1 MKHLYALLMAA
12 AALTGQAQA
21 QCLMVYE
28 GQVATAIPATEA
40 YRIAYADGGQTLTVG
55 NATFAT
61 AGIDSIVGRDNEVT
75 ANMVQVDYSDGR
87 ATVTLPVDLRPLLQ
101 VTASAADVSIV
112 ASAAL
117 TDEVTYTLAG
127 SAADGSF
134 FMDGEYK
141 ATLTLN
147 NLTLTNLRGAAIDIA
162 CGKRIDVK
170 LPEGTHTTLTD
181 AVGGTHSACFFING
195 HAEFS
200 GGGKLTLMGRT
211 KHAYA
216 SDEYT
221 LLKASTGTIEVLSA
235 VSDGLHIDQYFE
247 MRGGQVTIDGV
258 GGDCIDVSCTK
269 DATDELNG
277 QAFMSGGTL
286 VMNVAA
292 DDVKGIKTENAFHLS
307 GGTLQAT
314 VSGLGT
320 KGISTGTDLTID
332 STSGSAPQLRMTV
345 SGTTYMPG
353 DATLESKCRG
363 IKVKGNF
370 TFDGG
375 DIYMEVTGSKAKG
388 ISVDGLFNYKSGTS
402 NVFPE

>member
-1 MKHLYALLMAA
+1 M
-12 AALTGQAQA
+12 
-21 QCLMVYE
+21 
-28 GQVATAIPATEA
+28 
-40 YRIAYADGGQTLTVG
+40 
-55 NATFAT
+55 
-61 AGIDSIVGRDNEVT
+61 
-75 ANMVQVDYSDGR
+75 
-87 ATVTLPVDLRPLLQ
+87 
-101 VTASAADVSIV
+101 
-112 ASAAL
+112 
-117 TDEVTYTLAG
+117 
-127 SAADGSF
+127 
-134 FMDGEYK
+134 
-141 ATLTLN
+141 
-147 NLTLTNLRGAAIDIA
+147 
-162 CGKRIDVK
+162 
-170 LPEGTHTTLTD
+170 
-181 AVGGTHSACFFING
+181 
-195 HAEFS
+195 
-200 GGGKLTLMGRT
+200 
-211 KHAYA
+211 
-216 SDEYT
+216 
-221 LLKASTGTIEVLSA
+221 LSA

-332 STSGSAPQLRMTV
+332 SASGSAPQLRMTV

>member
-1 MKHLYALLMAA
+1 
-12 AALTGQAQA
+12 
-21 QCLMVYE
+21 
-28 GQVATAIPATEA
+28 
-40 YRIAYADGGQTLTVG
+40 
-55 NATFAT
+55 
-61 AGIDSIVGRDNEVT
+61 
-75 ANMVQVDYSDGR
+75 
-87 ATVTLPVDLRPLLQ
+87 
-101 VTASAADVSIV
+101 
-112 ASAAL
+112 
-117 TDEVTYTLAG
+117 
-127 SAADGSF
+127 
-134 FMDGEYK
+134 
-141 ATLTLN
+141 
-147 NLTLTNLRGAAIDIA
+147 
-162 CGKRIDVK
+162 
-170 LPEGTHTTLTD
+170 
-181 AVGGTHSACFFING
+181 
-195 HAEFS
+195 
-200 GGGKLTLMGRT
+200 
-211 KHAYA
+211 
-216 SDEYT
+216 
-221 LLKASTGTIEVLSA
+221 
-235 VSDGLHIDQYFE
+235 
-247 MRGGQVTIDGV
+247 
-258 GGDCIDVSCTK
+258 
-269 DATDELNG
+269 
-277 QAFMSGGTL
+277 MSGGTL